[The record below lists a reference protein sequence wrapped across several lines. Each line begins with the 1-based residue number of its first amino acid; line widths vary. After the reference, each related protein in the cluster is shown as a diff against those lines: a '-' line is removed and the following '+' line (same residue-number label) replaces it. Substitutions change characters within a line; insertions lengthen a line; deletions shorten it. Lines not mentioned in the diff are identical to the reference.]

1 MEKKKTEK
9 EKKKF
14 QPAYTPVK
22 TTQLPNAPNPLNRS
36 LHDHP
41 PSPPRR
47 MSSRTQRW
55 LNRAP
60 LPPPFLN
67 GEKESSLASPRLG
80 SPRLG
85 SARAKLGHSLKRCR
99 TRACTLRGVVV
110 VVVGRRRRREIG
122 GKKISDFHYGRARG
136 GGCIS
141 RGADDFTGGR
151 VRIFLPFGSRA
162 ECISGWPMVHA
173 PITTNNN
180 SSCVTFRTALTRCI
194 TVFHELRLELTFSI
208 LRTCRPDRRSIRGG
222 IEPRK
227 STLSPFVTRPNNNN
241 SPFPYIASFESNLL
255 LFLNKFGKILGW
267 RGKKNAGNIRCVC
280 VCTIRSTRSHR
291 FCERWFVKPFESPA
305 ISRFPAISCIERVG
319 HRDSAFLGK
328 PRNAVR
334 GMF

>member
-1 MEKKKTEK
+1 M
-9 EKKKF
+9 
-14 QPAYTPVK
+14 
-22 TTQLPNAPNPLNRS
+22 
-36 LHDHP
+36 
-41 PSPPRR
+41 
-47 MSSRTQRW
+47 
-55 LNRAP
+55 
-60 LPPPFLN
+60 
-67 GEKESSLASPRLG
+67 
-80 SPRLG
+80 
-85 SARAKLGHSLKRCR
+85 
-99 TRACTLRGVVV
+99 
-110 VVVGRRRRREIG
+110 GRRRRREIG

>member
-60 LPPPFLN
+60 PPSTLSKRREGIEPR
-67 GEKESSLASPRLG
+67 LASPRLG

-110 VVVGRRRRREIG
+110 VVVGRGRRREIG

-162 ECISGWPMVHA
+162 ECISGG
-173 PITTNNN
+173 
-180 SSCVTFRTALTRCI
+180 TRA
-194 TVFHELRLELTFSI
+194 H
-208 LRTCRPDRRSIRGG
+208 
-222 IEPRK
+222 
-227 STLSPFVTRPNNNN
+227 
-241 SPFPYIASFESNLL
+241 YHQQQLL
-255 LFLNKFGKILGW
+255 
-267 RGKKNAGNIRCVC
+267 V
-280 VCTIRSTRSHR
+280 
-291 FCERWFVKPFESPA
+291 
-305 ISRFPAISCIERVG
+305 
-319 HRDSAFLGK
+319 
-328 PRNAVR
+328 
-334 GMF
+334 